1 MKYIAFAAQVATI
14 ILLSVFGLLIYLEIN
29 EANRKI
35 ELANRI
41 TRAKNEQSKA
51 FLRYKGAVAERDKDD
66 IEAFYI
72 HVKDSLS
79 PNRLHLSRVKGLKL
93 VNFTTAPF
101 VALERGDEWEPD
113 PYTLFVRIGAA
124 FPQDSVL
131 MEVIDIINQS
141 KKEHGK

>member
-1 MKYIAFAAQVATI
+1 MKSILIITSVAALSCIAFIA
-14 ILLSVFGLLIYLEIN
+14 YLEDRQLQRR
-29 EANRKI
+29 EAHKSEI
-35 ELANRI
+35 Y
-41 TRAKNEQSKA
+41 
-51 FLRYKGAVAERDKDD
+51 LRYKGAVVERDKDD

-93 VNFTTAPF
+93 VNFTTATV
-101 VALERGDEWEPD
+101 VALEKGDEWEPD

-131 MEVIDIINQS
+131 MQVIDILNEP
-141 KKEHGK
+141 KVKHGK